1 MTWFFL
7 FFFVSGF
14 CSLLYEI
21 VWLRLSMAQFG
32 VTTALVSIVLSAF
45 MAGLGLGS
53 WASGRLLRRYGAL
66 IKFPSLRLYALTEC
80 LIGVSA
86 IVVPYSL
93 SWGRHLLQTVSL
105 SSSAAY
111 YLGSGIL
118 VAIAIIPWCACMGAT
133 IPVAM
138 FAIRQRF
145 QNESRRSFSYL
156 YIANVLG
163 AVAGATVPLLII
175 ELLGFQGTLKVG
187 AALNLLLAVTA
198 LWLSR
203 GEARGSVA
211 APAPLEADK
220 DLPSAPSTLTWLLF
234 GTGLTAMAIE
244 VVWIRQ
250 YTPYLGT
257 FVYAFAL
264 ILAVYLAATFLGSRI
279 YRAWASTH
287 EQDPPGG
294 YIWLLLGVSILLP
307 LIFVDPRVQ
316 FRPSGQSHIW
326 LNLSCLIMGVAPFS
340 AILGFVTPLLV
351 DRWSKGDPERAGRAY
366 AINVIGCILGPLL
379 AGFLLLPLISER
391 WALYL
396 FAGAWVMVGL
406 VRHPTLSQDPPRNP
420 WPKRLAYAASVLAT
434 IFAVSS
440 KDFSDRFWPREV
452 LRDHTATIIA
462 AGKGREKRLR
472 VNGVGIT
479 SLTPV
484 TKMMAHFPLAS
495 LDRQPKDALMICFG
509 MGTTFRSLLSW
520 DISTTAVELVPS
532 VPRVFGYFHS
542 DGPELLRSPL
552 ANVVIDDGRRYLE
565 RTPQQYDLV
574 TLDPPPPVEAAGS
587 SMLYSKEF
595 YATIKQRLRPGGI
608 LQQWLPAGD
617 NVVRASVARAIK
629 ESFPYVRVF
638 GSVEGWGLHFLAS
651 DRPIPVRSP
660 EELVQHM
667 PDRAVRDMME
677 WGPEATPQAQFA
689 AVLRRESTPD
699 RLMAE
704 APGVP
709 ALQDD
714 RPENEYFLLRHSLPA
729 GWSQLVWKQG
739 EGDTAERSQASL
751 H

>member
-1 MTWFFL
+1 MTWFFV

-32 VTTALVSIVLSAF
+32 VTTALVSIVLSVF

-53 WASGRLLRRYGAL
+53 WASGRLLQRYGVL

-93 SWGRHLLQTVSL
+93 SWDRHLLQSISF

-118 VAIAIIPWCACMGAT
+118 VAITIIPWCACMGAT
-133 IPVAM
+133 IPIAM

-145 QNESRRSFSYL
+145 RDASHRSFSYL
-156 YIANVLG
+156 YLANVLG
-163 AVAGATVPLLII
+163 AVVGATVPLLII

-187 AALNLLLAVTA
+187 AASNLLLAIGA
-198 LWLSR
+198 FLLSR
-203 GEARGSVA
+203 GEGQSLSFPA
-211 APAPLEADK
+211 ALSEVNKKPQGA
-220 DLPSAPSTLTWLLF
+220 SSTLTWLLF
-234 GTGLTAMAIE
+234 GTGLTSMAIE

-264 ILAVYLAATFLGSRI
+264 ILSVYLAATFLGSRI
-279 YRAWASTH
+279 YRTWSCTR
-287 EQDPPGG
+287 ERDLPGG
-294 YIWLLLGVSILLP
+294 SMWFLLGVSILLP

-316 FRPSGQSHIW
+316 FRPSGQSHLW
-326 LNLSCLIMGVAPFS
+326 LNLFCLIMGVAPFS
-340 AILGFVTPLLV
+340 GILGFVTPLLV
-351 DRWSKGDPERAGRAY
+351 DRWSNGDPDRAGRAY
-366 AINVIGCILGPLL
+366 AINVIGCIVGPLL
-379 AGFLLLPLISER
+379 SGFLLLPLISER
-391 WALYL
+391 WELYL
-396 FAGAWVMVGL
+396 FAGLWVAVGL
-406 VRHPTLSQDPPRNP
+406 VRNFSGSQQSTRNAWAGKLGYAVAAVVTL
-420 WPKRLAYAASVLAT
+420 
-434 IFAVSS
+434 FAVLS

-462 AGKGREKRLR
+462 AGRGREKRLR

-565 RTPQQYDLV
+565 RTSQQYDLV

-651 DRPIPVRSP
+651 DRPIAVRSP
-660 EELVQHM
+660 EELVERM
-667 PDRAVRDMME
+667 PEKAVRDMME
-677 WGPEATPQAQFA
+677 WGPEATPQAQFSA
-689 AVLRRESTPD
+689 LLRRESTPD
-699 RLMAE
+699 QLMAE

-714 RPENEYFLLRHSLPA
+714 RPENEYFLLRHSLPER
-729 GWSQLVWKQG
+729 WSQLVWKQSDAEKG
-739 EGDTAERSQASL
+739 ERSQASL